1 MNTRIPTPR
10 EQVDRAITET
20 GARYGLSLDQVLTR
34 SKDHRYVPGRHAVWL
49 DLMCERG
56 WTTVI
61 LSKRLKRHHATIIYG
76 IRRAAQARYGVPVNS
91 TLADIRAAYVDSQR
105 QVAA

>member
-1 MNTRIPTPR
+1 MTILTPR
-10 EQVDRAITET
+10 AVVEQAITDA
-20 GARYGLSLDQVLTR
+20 GARYGLSLDRVLTQ
-34 SKDHRYVPGRHAVWL
+34 SKAHRYVSNRHAVWL

-76 IRRAAQARYGVPVNS
+76 IRRAAQARYGVPLTAS
-91 TLADIRAAYVDSQR
+91 LADIRAAYVASQR

>member
-1 MNTRIPTPR
+1 MNARIPTPR

-20 GARYGLSLDQVLTR
+20 GARYGLSLDRVLTR

-76 IRRAAQARYGVPVNS
+76 IRRAAQARYGVPVTAS
-91 TLADIRAAYVDSQR
+91 LADIRAAYVASQR